1 MKERNKITMK
11 ELKNEFFAFLDNA
24 RQNALEEAETLTK
37 DDRKDEGNILK
48 AKDNIND
55 IFKAIW
61 NAADGMADD
70 KESFCEAFRKTA
82 EMIPSAWVTSLEKA
96 KEHNDTHK
104 ILIEEAKLSAVSE
117 IKDKFN
123 SLFA

>member
-1 MKERNKITMK
+1 MK

-48 AKDNIND
+48 AKANIYD

-70 KESFCEAFRKTA
+70 KESFREAFRKKA

-117 IKDKFN
+117 IKEKFN

>member
-1 MKERNKITMK
+1 MK
-11 ELKNEFFAFLDNA
+11 ELKNEFFAFLENA

-48 AKDNIND
+48 AKANIYD

-70 KESFCEAFRKTA
+70 KESFCEAFRKKA